1 MAENSKTKD
10 RIKEITDRLE
20 QGIRDLFES
29 GRYMDYLRSMSRFH
43 RYSLNNTVLIYM
55 QRPDAT
61 LVSGFNKWR
70 DQFGRNVKRG
80 EKGIKIIA
88 PTPYKVKKEMEKLD
102 PVTQA
107 PMLDKDGRAVME
119 EVEIK
124 IPMYRVVSVFDV
136 SQTEGRPLPQLAE
149 NLSGDVKEYGIFLNA
164 LKQVSPVPIAFE
176 AMEPNTD
183 GYFSQEEK
191 RISIRAS
198 MSEVQTVSAAIHEIT
213 HARLHDYSVQQLA
226 AAQGDENV
234 EPPKLKD
241 RRTEEVE
248 AESVSYAVC
257 QYYGIQTAANSFG
270 YIASWSKGKKL
281 PELRA
286 SLETINK
293 TASGLIEEIDK
304 QLAVLQKEKEKEK
317 AQTVPAEPENTA
329 VSASQEEMAHA
340 LEVPEPDSGSDG
352 YLMPDPVMSLAAR
365 NAYGYT
371 DEDML
376 PLSKERAVELYEQD
390 MTVYMLDA
398 DNGAGMAFDRAD
410 IEAHT
415 GIFGVPREEW
425 EQTQEYQ
432 QWKDKNKIPE
442 NYLETAEKSTEQ
454 NYDRLDGLIN
464 NQPPDS
470 LTVAELEA
478 QAKAGEQI
486 SLAELARANN
496 TERPSVVE
504 QLKTRLEPVKTASSR
519 KQEHLQGAEMER

>member
-29 GRYMDYLRSMSRFH
+29 GRYMEYLRSMSRFH
-43 RYSLNNTVLIYM
+43 RYSLNNTVLIYI

-70 DQFGRNVKRG
+70 DQFGRNVKRD

-88 PTPYKVKKEMEKLD
+88 PTPYKIKKEMEKLD
-102 PVTQA
+102 PVTRA
-107 PMLDKDGRAVME
+107 PMLDRDGKVVME

-149 NLSGDVKEYGIFLNA
+149 NLSGDVKEYGIFLDA
-164 LKQVSPVPIAFE
+164 LKHASPVPMAFE

-183 GYFSQEEK
+183 GYFSQEEQ
-191 RISIRAS
+191 RIAIRAG

-213 HARLHDYSVQQLA
+213 HARLHDTSAQQLA
-226 AAQGDENV
+226 AAQDNENA
-234 EPPKLKD
+234 EPPKPKD

-248 AESVSYAVC
+248 AESVSYAIC

-270 YIASWSKGKKL
+270 YIASWSKGKEL

-304 QLAVLQKEKEKEK
+304 HLAVLQKEKEK
-317 AQTVPAEPENTA
+317 AQTVPTEPENSA
-329 VSASQEEMAHA
+329 VSEGQEEMVDA
-340 LEVPEPDSGSDG
+340 LEVPESDSGLDG
-352 YLMPDPVMSLAAR
+352 YPMPDPVMSFAAR

-371 DEDML
+371 DDDML
-376 PLSKERAVELYEQD
+376 PLSKERAAELYEQD

-398 DNGAGMAFDRAD
+398 DNSAEMAFDRAD
-410 IEAHT
+410 IDTHT
-415 GIFGVPREEW
+415 GIFGVLCEEW
-425 EQTQEYQ
+425 EQTREYQ

-486 SLAELARANN
+486 SLAELARAANA
-496 TERPSVVE
+496 ERPSVVE
-504 QLKTRLEPVKTASSR
+504 QLKTRPEPVKTASSR
-519 KQEHLQGAEMER
+519 KQEHFRDTERER

>member
-1 MAENSKTKD
+1 MTESSKTKD
-10 RIKEITDRLE
+10 RIKEITDNLE

-55 QRPDAT
+55 QHPDAT

-88 PTPYKVKKEMEKLD
+88 PTPYKIKKEMEKFD
-102 PVTQA
+102 PVTRA
-107 PMLDKDGRAVME
+107 PMLDSDGKVVME

-149 NLSGDVKEYGIFLNA
+149 NLSGDVREYGIFLDA
-164 LKQVSPVPIAFE
+164 LKLASPVPIAFE
-176 AMEPNTD
+176 AMEPGTD

-191 RISIRAS
+191 RIAIRTG

-226 AAQGDENV
+226 AARGDENV
-234 EPPKLKD
+234 EPRKPKE

-270 YIASWSKGKKL
+270 YIASWSKGKEL

-286 SLETINK
+286 SLETINE

-304 QLAVLQKEKEKEK
+304 QLAVLQKEQEK
-317 AQTVPAEPENTA
+317 AQTVPAELENAAISTG
-329 VSASQEEMAHA
+329 QEEMAHA
-340 LEVPEPDSGSDG
+340 LEVPEFDSGPAG
-352 YLMPDPVMSLAAR
+352 YPMPDPAMSLAAR
-365 NAYGYT
+365 NAYSYT
-371 DEDML
+371 DDDML
-376 PLSKERAVELYEQD
+376 PLSKERAVELYEKD
-390 MTVYMLDA
+390 MTVYTLDA

-410 IEAHT
+410 IDTHT
-415 GIFGVPREEW
+415 GLFGVPREEW
-425 EQTQEYQ
+425 EQTREYQ
-432 QWKDKNKIPE
+432 QWKDKNKTPE

-470 LTVAELEA
+470 PTVAELEA

-486 SLAELARANN
+486 SLTELARAVSA
-496 TERPSVVE
+496 ERPSVVE
-504 QLKTRLEPVKTASSR
+504 QLKTRPEPVKTASSR